1 MTVSVSLCH
10 LTFGLAWAMLG
21 EICRSGT
28 PTKSQRIRPFAL
40 AHRKPRPIREFGSGR
55 GQDQRLRKTNTPITP
70 RQKITAKAD
79 QLSRKSDGLDP
90 D

>member
-28 PTKSQRIRPFAL
+28 PTKSQRTRPFEL
-40 AHRKPRPIREFGSGR
+40 AHRKPRPIREYGSGMGEISVYGKPIR
-55 GQDQRLRKTNTPITP
+55 RSRLG
-70 RQKITAKAD
+70 
-79 QLSRKSDGLDP
+79 RKSPPKRTNYPGSRMA
-90 D
+90 